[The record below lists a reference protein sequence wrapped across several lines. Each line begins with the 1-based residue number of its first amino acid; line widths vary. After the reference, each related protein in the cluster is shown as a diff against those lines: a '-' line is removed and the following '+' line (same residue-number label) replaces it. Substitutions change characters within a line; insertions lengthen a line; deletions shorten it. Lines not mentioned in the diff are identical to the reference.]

1 MKKHIAAVFL
11 FAVLLSCS
19 FLLISCSEKPNT
31 GNEQPVINE
40 SDDNEPDYKYVCVI
54 GVDGGG
60 RFFTEE
66 NTPLTLKIFENGA
79 TAFDT
84 LTELPSGSGPN
95 WMSILHGVSFDT
107 HQRNNQECGEP
118 IDSSYPYPSV
128 FRIIKENIPDA
139 KLYAYVDWS
148 ESAIGTVETDI
159 GCGIAEGVPDATV
172 SVLANALLK
181 REVPTMLFIQFDS
194 MDGNWFTPLYTENF
208 NVVDKY
214 IYSLYQLYDDWGVL
228 DETLFIVTADHG
240 GGWWED
246 LQEYNHGRD
255 SYDECHVFL
264 GIAGGTVNH
273 YTMTDTRNRD
283 IPAIIAAALGLEAPD
298 VWTAKVP
305 EGLFKN
311 NK

>member
-1 MKKHIAAVFL
+1 MKKIISFILISAIIV
-11 FAVLLSCS
+11 SCAI
-19 FLLISCSEKPNT
+19 LLISCSEKPNT
-31 GNEQPVINE
+31 EDPVTPDTDTE
-40 SDDNEPDYKYVCVI
+40 EKGPDYKYVCLI

-95 WMSILHGVSFDT
+95 WMSILHGISYDT
-107 HQRNNQECGEP
+107 HLRNNAECGEP
-118 IDSSYPYPSV
+118 IDSSYPYPSI
-128 FRIIKENIPDA
+128 FRVIREQIPDA
-139 KLYAYVDWS
+139 KLYAHGDWA
-148 ESAIGTVETDI
+148 ESVTGTVEMDI
-159 GCGIAEGVPDATV
+159 NCGIVAGVNDDIV
-172 SVLANALLK
+172 SYLSNALLK
-181 REVPTMLFIQFDS
+181 REIPTMLFIQFDK

-208 NVVDKY
+208 NVIDKY

-246 LQEYNHGRD
+246 IQEYNHGRD

-264 GIAGGTVNH
+264 GIAGRTVNN

-283 IPAIIAAALGLEAPD
+283 IPAIVAAALGLEAPD
-298 VWTAKVP
+298 VWTAKIP
-305 EGLFKN
+305 EGLFGD
-311 NK
+311 